1 MSAHARARGS
11 AKGAA
16 RTGRVGEKPGLELG
30 RSQKQE
36 KAERGVFQAPN
47 LGAAQSERGSPL
59 ILGLLGRK
67 PRGRKCGPS
76 PRSPLPQSEGGASS
90 TRVSGKE
97 RKCQIAPHP
106 LVSDGQPKTVA
117 LKLESNLL
125 PSPPA
130 PRLVLFL
137 KRKDRDSVQMQW
149 LR

>member
-1 MSAHARARGS
+1 MSPHARARGS

-16 RTGRVGEKPGLELG
+16 RTGRVREKPGLKLG

-47 LGAAQSERGSPL
+47 LGAAQSERCSPL

-76 PRSPLPQSEGGASS
+76 PPSPLPQSEGGASS
-90 TRVSGKE
+90 THVSGKE

-117 LKLESNLL
+117 LKLELNLL
-125 PSPPA
+125 PSSPPNPPA
-130 PRLVLFL
+130 VFVF
-137 KRKDRDSVQMQW
+137 KKEG
-149 LR
+149 